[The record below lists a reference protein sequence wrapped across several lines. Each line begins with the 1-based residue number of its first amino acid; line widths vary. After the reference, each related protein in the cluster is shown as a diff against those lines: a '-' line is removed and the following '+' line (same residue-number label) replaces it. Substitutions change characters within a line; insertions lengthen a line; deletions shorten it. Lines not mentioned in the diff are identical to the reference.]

1 METTILH
8 IPETLSFTDD
18 EFFEFCRQNDHLK
31 FERTAQ
37 GDIIVMALTG
47 GKTGKVNSELN
58 AEITF
63 WNRREKFG
71 IVFDSSTGFRLP
83 DTSIKSPDVAV
94 IERSRWEA
102 LSEAEKEKFVPLCPD
117 FVIEIKSATDR
128 LKDLQEKMREWIA
141 NGVKLAWLID
151 LQEQKTYIYTPNT
164 QEPEIV
170 ERFEKQILTGKDIL
184 PNLSISLDI
193 LL

>member
-8 IPETLSFTDD
+8 IPEKLSFTDD

-47 GKTGKVNSELN
+47 GKTGKFNSELN
-58 AEITF
+58 AEIIL
-63 WNRREKFG
+63 WNRKEKFG
-71 IVFDSSTGFRLP
+71 VVFDSSTGFRLP
-83 DTSIKSPDVAV
+83 DSSIKSPDVAV
-94 IERSRWEA
+94 IKRERWEA
-102 LSEAEKEKFVPLCPD
+102 LSEVEKEKFVPLCPD
-117 FVIEIKSATDR
+117 FVIEIKSAADR
-128 LKDLQEKMREWIA
+128 LKDLQEKMREWLA

-151 LQEQKTYIYTPNT
+151 LQEQKVYIYTPNT
-164 QEPEIV
+164 QEPEMV
-170 ERFEKQILTGKDIL
+170 EGFADKTLTGKDIL
-184 PNLSISLDI
+184 PNLFIDLCV

>member
-8 IPETLSFTDD
+8 IPEQLSFTDD

-47 GKTGKVNSELN
+47 GKTGKFNSELN
-58 AEITF
+58 AEIIL
-63 WNRREKFG
+63 WNRKEKFG
-71 IVFDSSTGFRLP
+71 VVFDSSTGFRLP
-83 DTSIKSPDVAV
+83 DSSIKSPDVAV
-94 IERSRWEA
+94 IKRERWEA
-102 LSEAEKEKFVPLCPD
+102 LSEVEKEKFVPLCPD
-117 FVIEIKSATDR
+117 FVIEIKSAADR
-128 LKDLQEKMREWIA
+128 LKDLQEKMREWLA

-151 LQEQKTYIYTPNT
+151 LQEQKVYIYTPNT
-164 QEPEIV
+164 QEPEMV
-170 ERFEKQILTGKDIL
+170 EGFADKTLTGKDIL
-184 PNLSISLDI
+184 PNLFIDLCV

>member
-47 GKTGKVNSELN
+47 GKTGRANAKILFEIEL
-58 AEITF
+58 
-63 WNRREKFG
+63 WNRNTSFG
-71 IVFDSSTGFRLP
+71 EVFDSSTGFRLP

-94 IERSRWEA
+94 VERSRWEA

-128 LKDLQEKMREWIA
+128 LKDLQEKMREWVA

-151 LQEQKTYIYTPNT
+151 LQEQKAYIYTQSP

-170 ERFEKQILTGKDIL
+170 EGFAEKSLTGKDIL
-184 PNLSISLDI
+184 PNLVVDLNV
-193 LL
+193 LV

>member
-58 AEITF
+58 AELTF
-63 WNRREKFG
+63 WNRKEKFG

-94 IERSRWEA
+94 VERSRWEA
-102 LSEAEKEKFVPLCPD
+102 LSEAEKEKFVPLRPD

-128 LKDLQEKMREWIA
+128 LKDLQEKIREWVA

-151 LQEQKTYIYTPNT
+151 LQEQKAYIYTQSP

-170 ERFEKQILTGKDIL
+170 EGFAGKSLTGKDIL
-184 PNLSISLDI
+184 PNLVVDLSI